1 VDIGGTFTDAVLL
14 LRDHSTVIGKA
25 FTTPI
30 DPTNGTLAA
39 IEDAAGSISQ
49 TLEEVLAT
57 AKWVSHGTT
66 VGLNA
71 VLTGT
76 GAKVGLLT
84 TAGFEAT
91 LPIAKVNS
99 ILGLDEVL
107 QTEAVHWEKPDMLV
121 PRALIKGVPERIDSR
136 GNVLQGLDELAAR
149 RVVRELGSHGVEA
162 VAVSLLWSTLN
173 PLHELALSR
182 IVAEELPDVLVSIGS
197 ELSNRIG
204 EYERTVTAVLNA
216 YIAPVLRRYLDR
228 LEREL
233 RSSGFAGRLLTMSA
247 DGGVESSERA
257 RRFPIHTLNS
267 GPIAGLAAARDVG
280 RRMGH
285 DNIIS
290 TDVGGT
296 SFDVGLIIGGEMQYT
311 RSARIKRHAVSIPV
325 VEVSSIGTGGGSIA
339 WIETATG
346 VLRVGPAS
354 AGASPGPICYGR
366 GGDQPTVTDA
376 ACILGYI
383 ERIGHMSRLRRAA
396 AEREVESKIAGPLG
410 MSVPGAAEGILA
422 IANAQMADLIRRMT
436 VLRGRDPDEFRLYA
450 FGGAA
455 PQFAGRYAAE
465 LGVDEVFIPRVAS
478 VFSAYGAAT
487 SDLLVRVEHE
497 TGSLHPGL
505 DREELNRQV
514 KRLEAAALEVVGLGD
529 VDRGPFSLERKAG
542 MRFRRQVH
550 EHNVVMDAK
559 PLSLES
565 AKALESRFRRDY
577 EQVVGRGSA
586 YLEADVEV
594 VSLCVEVRVPLVEH
608 VGPMAAPDSS
618 SKAESRPAARR
629 PAWFGGQ
636 QLDCEVFDG
645 NRLEPG
651 STVHGPAFVELPTTT
666 VVVYPDQQLHTDTEG
681 NMVLSLR

>member
-1 VDIGGTFTDAVLL
+1 VDIGGTFTDAVILL
-14 LRDHSTVIGKA
+14 QDRSTVIGKA
-25 FTTPI
+25 FTTPN

-49 TLEEVLAT
+49 TLAEALAT
-57 AKWVSHGTT
+57 ASWVSHGTT

-99 ILGLDEVL
+99 ILGLDEAL
-107 QTEAVHWEKPDMLV
+107 QTEAVHWDKPELLV
-121 PRALIKGVPERIDSR
+121 PRALIKGVPERIDAR
-136 GNVLQGLDELAAR
+136 GNVVQALDEPRAR
-149 RVVRELGSHGVEA
+149 ELVRELGGHGVEA

-173 PLHELALSR
+173 PRHELELST
-182 IVAEELPDVLVSIGS
+182 IVAEELPDVPVTMSS

-216 YIAPVLRRYLDR
+216 YIAPLLRRYLDR

-233 RSSGFAGRLLTMSA
+233 RSNGFRGRLLTMSA
-247 DGGVESSERA
+247 GGGVESSERA

-285 DNIIS
+285 ENIIS

-296 SFDVGLIIGGEMQYT
+296 SFDVGLIIGGDMQYT

-339 WIETATG
+339 CIDAETG
-346 VLRVGPAS
+346 LLRVGPAS
-354 AGASPGPICYGR
+354 AGANPGPICYGR
-366 GGDQPTVTDA
+366 GGDEPTVTDA

-383 ERIGHMSRLRRAA
+383 ERIGHMSRLRRED
-396 AEREVESKIAGPLG
+396 AEKAVESKIAGPLG
-410 MSVPGAAEGILA
+410 MSLPEAAEGILA

-487 SDLLVRVEHE
+487 SDLLVRMEGE

-505 DREELNRQV
+505 DHEELNREV
-514 KRLEAAALEVVGLGD
+514 KRLEEAALGVVGLGD
-529 VDRGPFSLERKAG
+529 VDRHGVSIERKAG

-550 EHNVVMDAK
+550 EHNVVMDAE

-565 AKALESRFRRDY
+565 AKALESQFRREY
-577 EQVVGRGSA
+577 EQVVGHGSA
-586 YLEADVEV
+586 HTEADVEV
-594 VSLCVEVRVPLVEH
+594 VSVCVEVRVPLVGQ
-608 VGPMAAPDSS
+608 VGRMSAPDSPS
-618 SKAESRPAARR
+618 QAESRPGGRR
-629 PAWFGGQ
+629 RAWFTGEL
-636 QLDCEVFDG
+636 LDCEVFDG
-645 NRLEPG
+645 DRVEPG
-651 STVHGPAFVELPTTT
+651 STVHGPAFIELPTTT
-666 VVVYPDQQLHTDTEG
+666 VVVYPDERLHTDSEG
-681 NMVLSLR
+681 NMVLRLR